1 MRPGSRAALRSTFAL
16 AVLVALVATGPLA
29 ATAAGLPTDADDA
42 GTAAEPATLGS
53 TALQDDGLSREGTRM
68 AIRLQADG
76 DARWRVSTAFQLND
90 SADRAAFADLADR
103 FERGDA
109 DVGFD
114 LRTFQRA
121 RTAANE
127 TVNRTMRLRR
137 VDRRTR
143 VVNGTDGNAT
153 GRLILQFTWTRF
165 ATVENETYRFGDAFR
180 TERGTWLPG
189 LTTGQRLVIRAPPGF
204 GVDTAPVAPRDGLL
218 QWEGPREFDPGY
230 LSATYRQVG
239 PVSPTP
245 PTITT
250 SPPPSGP
257 MTSAISPTSAR
268 NGTTAPPDDDQTLLL
283 LGGLGVIIAL
293 ALAIV
298 VLARRRADDLPGF
311 DGAGEPT
318 GTNGGRPGAAAE
330 AAGEPED
337 PPEEESAASAELL
350 SDEERV
356 ERLLEENGGRMKQ
369 GNIVSETGWSN
380 AKVSQL
386 LSAMDE
392 DERVDKLRIGR
403 ENLISLPDQDVTD
416 IERDEE

>member
-16 AVLVALVATGPLA
+16 AVLVALVVTGPLA
-29 ATAAGLPTDADDA
+29 ATAAGLSTGA
-42 GTAAEPATLGS
+42 GTADTGAERTSVGS
-53 TALQDDGLSREGTRM
+53 TALQADNLTRDGTTM
-68 AIRLQADG
+68 TVRLQADG
-76 DARWRVSTAFQLND
+76 DAQWRISTEFQLND
-90 SADRAAFADLADR
+90 SADRAAFDDLAGR

-114 LRTFQRA
+114 IGTFQQA
-121 RTAANE
+121 RSASNE

-143 VVNGTDGNAT
+143 VVNGTDGTAT

-165 ATVENETYRFGDAFR
+165 ATVGNETYRFGDAFR
-180 TERGTWLPG
+180 TEGGTWLPG
-189 LTTGQRLVIRAPPGF
+189 LTTGQRLVVRAPPGF

-230 LSATYRQVG
+230 LTATYRQVG

-250 SPPPSGP
+250 SPTTSVGP
-257 MTSAISPTSAR
+257 TSPTSVR
-268 NGTTAPPDDDQTLLL
+268 NATTDPPENDQTLLL

-293 ALAIV
+293 ALVIV
-298 VLARRRADDLPGF
+298 LLARRRADDLPGF
-311 DGAGEPT
+311 GGSGAPT
-318 GTNGGRPGAAAE
+318 GTDGGTGAAAAE
-330 AAGEPED
+330 PGGEPDEPD
-337 PPEEESAASAELL
+337 EPDEESAAANAELL